1 MRLQQYLL
9 SLIFVG
15 LCTGTALAQT
25 GAIPALFS
33 RTLNLPVVGLASS
46 ETAQVN
52 VVNLAAPVPAGTN
65 GGSSPV
71 GGATASCS
79 GSITFYN
86 SSGGAVG
93 SSASFTIGSS
103 QIFSATLPY
112 SDSSSAGTSTSGRT
126 AIRALVIIGATNSA
140 ATLCSLAAN
149 IETFDTATGVT
160 HVHVDG
166 TSSTLTG
173 LLSLLPT
180 DERQGA
186 QR

>member
-1 MRLQQYLL
+1 MTRHAARRWQQP
-9 SLIFVG
+9 
-15 LCTGTALAQT
+15 QT
-25 GAIPALFS
+25 PGVWSKRPA
-33 RTLNLPVVGLASS
+33 A
-46 ETAQVN
+46 
-52 VVNLAAPVPAGTN
+52 
-65 GGSSPV
+65 
-71 GGATASCS
+71 
-79 GSITFYN
+79 N